1 MKTYEYKTIG
11 PHQNIGGAQ
20 IQCTG
25 GCQGKGSIPLST
37 GSIKCE
43 LCGGTGKIDGL
54 LKQLN
59 DAGAEGWHVVSHQ
72 FGLGHGGQNHIFVV
86 EREVEAAEAAK

>member
-1 MKTYEYKTIG
+1 MKTFEYKTIG

-20 IQCTG
+20 IPCTG
-25 GCQGKGSIPLST
+25 GCGGKGSIAMPNGNLP
-37 GSIKCE
+37 CV

-72 FGLGHGGQNHIFVV
+72 LVGNPAIHHVFVV
-86 EREVEAAEAAK
+86 EREVAAAPEEKK